1 MYLQVVFLII
11 LVGVV
16 MTLLK
21 YSKEGDILTF
31 TGNCPSVK
39 KLKDDYPTKDSI
51 IERMHNLLIYKESY
65 VRWNRFIIIAMFVSM
80 IILHFLRD
88 EIRISEFL
96 LLTCFIFLA
105 IDLPNRWAHA
115 HIQKGVMQEATQ
127 LYSIYGNA
135 K

>member
-1 MYLQVVFLII
+1 
-11 LVGVV
+11 